1 MAFELPNLPYAYDA
15 LAPNISKETLEFH
28 HDKHH
33 AAYVNKLNELTKGT
47 SQEKESLQQIIK
59 SASGALFNQAGQHFN
74 HSFYWKSMAPK
85 AGGEAKGAI
94 ADAIKK
100 SFGDFAAFKKQ
111 FSDAAAGHFGSGWAW
126 LIRDKEGSLKVTA
139 THDADTP
146 IKHGDHPLLTCDVWE
161 HAYYI
166 DYRNARPK
174 YIEAFWNV
182 VNWDFVNQNLG
193 K

>member
-33 AAYVNKLNELTKGT
+33 AAYVNRLNELTKGT
-47 SQEKESLQQIIK
+47 PQETQSLEQIIK
-59 SASGALFNQAGQHFN
+59 SATGVLFNQAGQHFN
-74 HSFYWKSMAPK
+74 NSFYWKSLAPK
-85 AGGEAKGAI
+85 AGGEPTGPI

-100 SFGDFAAFKKQ
+100 AFGDFAAFKKQ

-126 LIRDKEGSLKVTA
+126 LIRDKDGALKVSG
-139 THDADTP
+139 THDADCP
-146 IKHGDHPLLTCDVWE
+146 IKYDQHPLLTCDVWE

-174 YIEAFWNV
+174 YIEAFWNL
-182 VNWDFVNQNLG
+182 VNWDFVNQNL